1 MASLRNDPPRRLPGG
16 KLKMYVKGH
25 RVTWGQALTKGK
37 SLYEKI
43 RIELEANHPGQYVYI
58 DVHSGDH
65 EVASDRKTAERRMF
79 ERHPDAVLWG
89 RTVGHEGNGRAAN
102 CDD

>member
-1 MASLRNDPPRRLPGG
+1 MALTQNNPPRRLSGG

-37 SLYEKI
+37 ALYEKI
-43 RIELEANHPGQYVYI
+43 RGELEANHAGQYVYI
-58 DVHSGDH
+58 DVYSGDH
-65 EVASDRKTAERRMF
+65 EVAPDRKTAERRMF

-89 RTVGHEGNGRAAN
+89 RTIGHEGNDKAAN
-102 CDD
+102 CYD